1 MSFYGEDGPTDATET
16 RRKYLQKWDDKLDA
30 YTRITIEM
38 ISRRRTVRARVHVR
52 ARAVDLDAFLAR
64 VSIAETSARTEVAET
79 GTGTPRGRKRRDLAR
94 AFDSTR

>member
-1 MSFYGEDGPTDATET
+1 
-16 RRKYLQKWDDKLDA
+16 
-30 YTRITIEM
+30 M

>member
-1 MSFYGEDGPTDATET
+1 MPNFFERASAGISSLINDA
-16 RRKYLQKWDDKLDA
+16 
-30 YTRITIEM
+30 
-38 ISRRRTVRARVHVR
+38 SVR